1 MSTPLLSA
9 SAAADLL
16 GVSPTTI
23 ARWANSGKLAYMR
36 TPAGHRRFS
45 LEVIEQ
51 LRAPAEGGAVSSSAA
66 HHRIIRA
73 PHPDMVQVEADPA
86 GTVLIPAP
94 GVEVLLSPGGP
105 STAYLARLTDAIAAA
120 RELLN
125 RSASGRS

>member
-1 MSTPLLSA
+1 MSAPLLSA

-23 ARWANSGKLAYMR
+23 ARWVNSGKLAYMR

-94 GVEVLLSPGGP
+94 EWRSCSPRADPVRPTWPGSTTP
-105 STAYLARLTDAIAAA
+105 SPPPA
-120 RELLN
+120 N
-125 RSASGRS
+125 S